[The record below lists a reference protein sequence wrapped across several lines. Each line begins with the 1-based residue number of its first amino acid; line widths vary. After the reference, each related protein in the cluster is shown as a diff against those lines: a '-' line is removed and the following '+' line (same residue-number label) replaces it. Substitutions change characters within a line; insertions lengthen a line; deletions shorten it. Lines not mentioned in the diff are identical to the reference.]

1 MGMTNK
7 QYQGFIRS
15 ILALIDKMLQS
26 NPDNDDLKEIR
37 GLLQSMLED
46 GD

>member
-7 QYQGFIRS
+7 QYQGFLRS
-15 ILALIDKMLQS
+15 IIALIDKMLES
-26 NPDNDDLKEIR
+26 NPNNSELAQIR
-37 GLLQSMLED
+37 SLLQSMLED